1 MNSEEQSQD
10 FEKLQRLLKL
20 KRYEQPPPRYFNDF
34 STQVIGHIR
43 ADTSIRRFEKA
54 DDLISRSPWLR
65 RLWRKLENQ
74 PGLTGALATVV
85 CGVMVAGVFL
95 MEETPAHTINFT
107 AVGDGPVNHEPA
119 PAGTGLSENFATVAT
134 ALCEQHQPAAKS
146 VSTDIAW
153 FPRAWPPALTAG
165 YHFRKADAAAL
176 IWPEY
181 SSGKRRG

>member
-95 MEETPAHTINFT
+95 MEETPAHKINWT

-119 PAGTGLSENFATVAT
+119 PAAGLGENFATVAT
-134 ALCEQHQPAAKS
+134 A
-146 VSTDIAW
+146 
-153 FPRAWPPALTAG
+153 PALV
-165 YHFRKADAAAL
+165 
-176 IWPEY
+176 
-181 SSGKRRG
+181 SSTNLPNLFQQIPPGFSGPDRQPGQPNFIYGKRILEP